1 MLKEALFGS
10 NYDFTEGD
18 LNRAIVILAIP
29 MILEMVMESLFG
41 VVDVFFVSRLGPDA
55 VATVGLTESLLTLVF
70 GVAIGLSMA
79 TTAFVARRIGEKDP
93 AGAAESSVQ
102 AILLGLLLSAV
113 VGAVGILKAPALLH
127 LMGSSAA
134 VEANA
139 HYTQVMLGGSAVIFL
154 LFLINAI
161 FRGAGDASL
170 AMRALWIAN
179 GINLVLDPC
188 LINGW
193 GPFPRLGVLGAAV
206 ATTTGRGIGV
216 LFQLWALNSGANRIV
231 IHRAQMR
238 LNVPVMWHLLR
249 VSITG
254 IVQFL
259 LATASWV
266 ALIRIVSSFGSSV
279 VAGYTIAVRLLVF
292 AILPSWGLSNA
303 AATLVGQNLGAK
315 KPERAEKSVYR
326 TGFYNMGYM
335 GLVSIAF
342 VFFPGI
348 LVAVFTHDPAVSG
361 PAISCLSIFG
371 LAFVSYA
378 WGMVLMQAFN
388 GAGDTMTPTLINLL
402 AFWACQIPIAYW
414 LAIHLGWGPRGAF
427 TAVPIADLDERSL
440 DTYTIETISC
450 ENGLCHSRRS
460 VNRWFLPPARS
471 RS

>member
-1 MLKEALFGS
+1 M
-10 NYDFTEGD
+10 
-18 LNRAIVILAIP
+18 NRAIMLLAIP

-102 AILLGLLLSAV
+102 AILLGLLVSAV
-113 VGAVGILKAPALLH
+113 VGAIGISKGPALLH
-127 LMGSSAA
+127 LMGSTPA
-134 VEANA
+134 VEANGR
-139 HYTQVMLGGSAVIFL
+139 YTQIMLGGSAVIFL

-170 AMRALWIAN
+170 AMRTLWIAN
-179 GINLVLDPC
+179 GINIVLDPC

-193 GPFPRLGVLGAAV
+193 GPFPKLGVLGAAV

-216 LFQLWALNSGANRIV
+216 LYQLWALTSGANRIV
-231 IHRAQMR
+231 VRRRQMR
-238 LNVPVMWHLLR
+238 LNVPVMWNLLR
-249 VSITG
+249 ISVTG
-254 IVQFL
+254 MVQFL
-259 LATASWV
+259 IATASWV
-266 ALIRIVSSFGSSV
+266 ALIRIVSSFGSAV

-326 TGFYNMGYM
+326 TGFYNMIYM
-335 GLVSIAF
+335 ALVSIAF
-342 VFFPGI
+342 IFFPGV
-348 LVAVFTHDPAVSG
+348 LVAIFTSDPAVSS
-361 PAISCLSIFG
+361 PAVSCLAIFG

-402 AFWACQIPIAYW
+402 AFWVCQIPLAYW
-414 LAIHLGWGPRGAF
+414 LAIKLGWGPRGAF
-427 TAVPIADLDERSL
+427 TAVPIADLVF
-440 DTYTIETISC
+440 TIVA
-450 ENGLCHSRRS
+450 LLLFRRGT
-460 VNRWFLPPARS
+460 WKQQKI
-471 RS
+471 

>member
-10 NYDFTEGD
+10 HYDFTEGD
-18 LNRAIVILAIP
+18 MNRAIVLLAIP

-70 GVAIGLSMA
+70 GIAIGLSIA

-93 AGAAESSVQ
+93 EGAAESSVQ
-102 AILLGLLLSAV
+102 AILLGLILSAV
-113 VGAVGILKAPALLH
+113 VGVIGIWKAPQLLH
-127 LMGSSAA
+127 LMGSSPA

-139 HYTQVMLGGSAVIFL
+139 RYTQILLGGSAVIFL

-161 FRGAGDASL
+161 FRGAGDAAL

-179 GINLVLDPC
+179 GINIILDPC

-193 GPFPRLGVLGAAV
+193 GPFPKLGVYGAAV
-206 ATTTGRGIGV
+206 ATTTGRGVGV

-231 IHRAQMR
+231 IRRPQMR
-238 LNVPVMWHLLR
+238 LNLPVMWHLLR

-259 LATASWV
+259 VATASWV
-266 ALIRIVSSFGSSV
+266 ALIRIVSSFGSAV

-326 TGFYNMGYM
+326 TGFYNMIYM

-342 VFFPGI
+342 VFFPGA
-348 LVAVFTHDPAVSG
+348 LVAIFTHDPAVSS
-361 PAISCLSIFG
+361 PAVSCLAIFG

-388 GAGDTMTPTLINLL
+388 GAGDTLTPTLINVL
-402 AFWACQIPIAYW
+402 AFWVCQIPVAYW
-414 LAIHLGWGPRGAF
+414 LAIRLNWGPRGAF
-427 TAVPIADLDERSL
+427 TAVPIADVVFTLVAL
-440 DTYTIETISC
+440 AFF
-450 ENGLCHSRRS
+450 RRGT
-460 VNRWFLPPARS
+460 WKQQKI
-471 RS
+471 

>member
-10 NYDFTEGD
+10 NYDYTEGD
-18 LNRAIVILAIP
+18 LGRAIVLLAIP
-29 MILEMVMESLFG
+29 MILEMAMESLFG

-55 VATVGLTESLLTLVF
+55 VATVGLTESILTLVF

-79 TTAFVARRIGEKDP
+79 TTAFVARRIGEKDS
-93 AGAAESSVQ
+93 AGATDVSVQ
-102 AILLGLLLSAV
+102 AILLGLLLSAAVAV
-113 VGAVGILKAPALLH
+113 VGVTQAPGMLR
-127 LMGSSAA
+127 LMGATAA

-139 HYTQVMLGGSAVIFL
+139 RYTRVMLGGSAVIFL

-161 FRGAGDASL
+161 FRGAGDAAL

-179 GINLVLDPC
+179 AFNLVLDPC

-193 GPFPRLGVLGAAV
+193 GPFPHLGVMGAAV

-216 LFQLWALNSGANRIV
+216 AFQLWALNSGASRIV
-231 IHRAQMR
+231 IRRAQMR
-238 LNVPVMWHLLR
+238 FRPAVMWHLLR
-249 VSITG
+249 VSATG
-254 IVQFL
+254 ILQFL
-259 LATASWV
+259 IATASWV
-266 ALIRIVSSFGSSV
+266 ALIRIISSFGSAV

-335 GLVSIAF
+335 GAVSIAF
-342 VFFPGI
+342 VFFPGL
-348 LVAVFTHDPAVSG
+348 LVAIFTQDPKVAG

-371 LAFVSYA
+371 LAFTSYA

-388 GAGDTMTPTLINLL
+388 GAGDTLTPTLINLL
-402 AFWACQIPIAYW
+402 AFWACQIPVAYW
-414 LAIHLGWGPRGAF
+414 LALRMGWGPKGAF
-427 TAVPIADLDERSL
+427 TAVPIADVLFTVAAL
-440 DTYTIETISC
+440 I
-450 ENGLCHSRRS
+450 LFRRG
-460 VNRWFLPPARS
+460 RWKLEKI
-471 RS
+471 

>member
-10 NYDFTEGD
+10 HYEFTEGD
-18 LNRAIVILAIP
+18 LNRAIVMLAIP
-29 MILEMVMESLFG
+29 MILEMAMESLFG

-55 VATVGLTESLLTLVF
+55 VSTVGLTESLLTLVF

-93 AGAAESSVQ
+93 KGAAASSVQ
-102 AILLGLLLSAV
+102 AILLGLLISAV
-113 VGAVGILKAPALLH
+113 VGIIGILKARALLH
-127 LMGSSAA
+127 LMGSSPA

-139 HYTQVMLGGSAVIFL
+139 RYTQVMLGGSAVIFL

-179 GINLVLDPC
+179 GFNLILDPC

-216 LFQLWALNSGANRIV
+216 LFQLWALSSGANRIV
-231 IHRAQMR
+231 IRRAEMR
-238 LNVPVMWHLLR
+238 LDLPVMWNLLR
-249 VSITG
+249 VASTG
-254 IVQFL
+254 MVQFL
-259 LATASWV
+259 VATASWV
-266 ALIRIVSSFGSSV
+266 ALIRIVSSFGSAV

-326 TGFYNMGYM
+326 TGFYNMAYM

-342 VFFPGI
+342 VFFPGL
-348 LVAVFTHDPAVSG
+348 LVAIFTHDPAVSA
-361 PAISCLSIFG
+361 PAISCLSLFG

-402 AFWACQIPIAYW
+402 AFWACQIPLAYW
-414 LAIHLGWGPRGAF
+414 FAIHLGWGPRGAF
-427 TAVPIADLDERSL
+427 TAVPIADVVFTLAAL
-440 DTYTIETISC
+440 AVF
-450 ENGLCHSRRS
+450 RRGA
-460 VNRWFLPPARS
+460 WKEQKI
-471 RS
+471 

>member
-10 NYDFTEGD
+10 HYEFTEGD
-18 LNRAIVILAIP
+18 LNRAIVMLAIP

-93 AGAAESSVQ
+93 EGAAESSVQ
-102 AILLGLLLSAV
+102 AILLGLIISAV
-113 VGAVGILKAPALLH
+113 VGVVGVWKAPALLH
-127 LMGSSAA
+127 LMGSTPA

-139 HYTQVMLGGSAVIFL
+139 RYTQVMLGGSAVIFL

-161 FRGAGDASL
+161 FRGAGDAAL
-170 AMRALWIAN
+170 AMRTLWLAN
-179 GINLVLDPC
+179 GINLILDPC

-193 GPFPRLGVLGAAV
+193 GPFPRLGVFGAAV

-216 LFQLWALNSGANRIV
+216 LFQLWALTSGANRIV
-231 IHRAQMR
+231 IRRSQMR
-238 LNVPVMWHLLR
+238 LNVPVMWKLLR
-249 VSITG
+249 VSTTG
-254 IVQFL
+254 IMQFL
-259 LATASWV
+259 IATASWV
-266 ALIRIVSSFGSSV
+266 ALIRIVSSFGSAV

-326 TGFYNMGYM
+326 TGFYNMIYM
-335 GLVSIAF
+335 GLVSIVF
-342 VFFPGI
+342 VFFPGV
-348 LVAVFTHDPAVSG
+348 LVAIFTHDPAVVS
-361 PAISCLSIFG
+361 PAVSCLTIFG

-378 WGMVLMQAFN
+378 WGMVLTQALN
-388 GAGDTMTPTLINLL
+388 GAGDTMTPTLINIL
-402 AFWACQIPIAYW
+402 AFWACQIPLAYW
-414 LAIHLGWGPRGAF
+414 FAIHLRWGPRGAF
-427 TAVPIADLDERSL
+427 AAVPISDLVL
-440 DTYTIETISC
+440 TVAA
-450 ENGLCHSRRS
+450 LVVFRRGT
-460 VNRWFLPPARS
+460 WKQQKI
-471 RS
+471 

>member
-29 MILEMVMESLFG
+29 MILEMIMESLFG

-70 GVAIGLSMA
+70 GIAIGLSMA
-79 TTAFVARRIGEKDP
+79 TTAFVARRIGEKDS

-113 VGAVGILKAPALLH
+113 VGVIAILKAPALLH
-127 LMGSSAA
+127 IMGSTPT

-139 HYTQVMLGGSAVIFL
+139 RYTQVMLGGSAVIFL

-170 AMRALWIAN
+170 AMRALWLAN
-179 GINLVLDPC
+179 GINIILDPC

-216 LFQLWALNSGANRIV
+216 LFQLWALNSGTNRIV
-231 IHRAQMR
+231 IRRAQMHV
-238 LNVPVMWHLLR
+238 NVPVMWHLLR

-259 LATASWV
+259 VATASWV
-266 ALIRIVSSFGSSV
+266 ALIRIVSSFGSAV

-335 GLVSIAF
+335 AVVSVAF

-348 LVAVFTHDPAVSG
+348 LVAVFTHDPAVSA

-427 TAVPIADLDERSL
+427 TAVPIADLVF
-440 DTYTIETISC
+440 TIAA
-450 ENGLCHSRRS
+450 LALFRRGT
-460 VNRWFLPPARS
+460 WKQQKI
-471 RS
+471 

>member
-10 NYDFTEGD
+10 RQDFTEGNM
-18 LNRAIVILAIP
+18 NRAIVLLAIP

-102 AILLGLLLSAV
+102 AILLGLLVSAV
-113 VGAVGILKAPALLH
+113 VGAIGILHGPALLH
-127 LMGSSAA
+127 LMGSTPA
-134 VEANA
+134 VEANGR
-139 HYTQVMLGGSAVIFL
+139 YTQIMLGGSAVIFL

-170 AMRALWIAN
+170 AMRTLWIAN
-179 GINLVLDPC
+179 GINIVLDPC

-193 GPFPRLGVLGAAV
+193 GPFPKLGVLGAAV

-216 LFQLWALNSGANRIV
+216 LYQLWALTSGANRIV
-231 IHRAQMR
+231 VRRPQMR
-238 LNVPVMWHLLR
+238 LNGPVMWNLLR
-249 VSITG
+249 ISVTG
-254 IVQFL
+254 MVQFL
-259 LATASWV
+259 IATASWV

-326 TGFYNMGYM
+326 TGFYNMIYM
-335 GLVSIAF
+335 GLVSVAF
-342 VFFPGI
+342 VFFPGV
-348 LVAVFTHDPAVSG
+348 LVALFTRDPAVSA
-361 PAISCLSIFG
+361 PAVSCLAIFG

-402 AFWACQIPIAYW
+402 AFWACQIPLAYW
-414 LAIHLGWGPRGAF
+414 LAIRLGWGPRGAF
-427 TAVPIADLDERSL
+427 TAVPIADLVF
-440 DTYTIETISC
+440 TIAA
-450 ENGLCHSRRS
+450 LLLFRRGT
-460 VNRWFLPPARS
+460 WKQQKI
-471 RS
+471 

>member
-10 NYDFTEGD
+10 HYDFTEGD
-18 LNRAIVILAIP
+18 MNRAIVLLAIP

-70 GVAIGLSMA
+70 GIAIGLSMA

-93 AGAAESSVQ
+93 EGAAESSVQ
-102 AILLGLLLSAV
+102 AILLGLILSAV
-113 VGAVGILKAPALLH
+113 VGVVGIWKAPQLLH
-127 LMGSSAA
+127 LMGSSPA

-139 HYTQVMLGGSAVIFL
+139 RYTQILLGGSAVIFL

-161 FRGAGDASL
+161 FRGAGDAAL

-179 GINLVLDPC
+179 GINIILDPC

-193 GPFPRLGVLGAAV
+193 GPFPKLGVYGAAV
-206 ATTTGRGIGV
+206 ATTTGRGVGV

-231 IHRAQMR
+231 IRRPQMR
-238 LNVPVMWHLLR
+238 LNLPVMWHLLR

-259 LATASWV
+259 VATASWV
-266 ALIRIVSSFGSSV
+266 ALIRIVSSFGSAV

-326 TGFYNMGYM
+326 TGFYNMIYM

-342 VFFPGI
+342 VFFPGA
-348 LVAVFTHDPAVSG
+348 LVAIFTHDPAVSS
-361 PAISCLSIFG
+361 PAVSCLAIFG

-388 GAGDTMTPTLINLL
+388 GAGDTLTPTLINVL
-402 AFWACQIPIAYW
+402 AFWVCQIPVAYW
-414 LAIHLGWGPRGAF
+414 LAIRLNWGPRGAF
-427 TAVPIADLDERSL
+427 TAVPIADVVFTLVAL
-440 DTYTIETISC
+440 AFF
-450 ENGLCHSRRS
+450 RRGT
-460 VNRWFLPPARS
+460 WKQQKI
-471 RS
+471 